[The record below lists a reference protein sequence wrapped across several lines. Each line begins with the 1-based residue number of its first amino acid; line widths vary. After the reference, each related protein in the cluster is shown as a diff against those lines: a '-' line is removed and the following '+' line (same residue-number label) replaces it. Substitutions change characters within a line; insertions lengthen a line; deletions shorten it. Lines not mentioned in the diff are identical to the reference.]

1 METCR
6 LALQAK
12 ATGADLT
19 LIVRL
24 DSREI
29 WHGKPVLDWTD
40 INCEFV
46 DTADQEHVLEIEL
59 QNKLPE
65 HTSIDESGNI
75 LSDRVIELQNISLD
89 DIQLGQIFTQLATYQ
104 HDFNGSQPM
113 IQDQFFG
120 SMGCNGTV
128 RLKFVS
134 PVYLWLLENM

>member
-6 LALQAK
+6 LALQVK

-24 DSREI
+24 DSQEI
-29 WHGKPVLDWTD
+29 WRGKPVLDWMD
-40 INCEFV
+40 INCEFA

-59 QNKLPE
+59 QHKLPE

>member
-1 METCR
+1 METCK
-6 LALQAK
+6 LALQAR

-29 WHGKPVLDWTD
+29 WHGEPVLDWMD
-40 INCEFV
+40 INCEFA

>member
-1 METCR
+1 METCK
-6 LALQAK
+6 LAFQAR
-12 ATGADLT
+12 ATGADLV

-24 DSREI
+24 NGQEI
-29 WHGKPVLDWTD
+29 WHGTPTLDWTN
-40 INCEFV
+40 IAHEFADV
-46 DTADQEHVLEIEL
+46 TDQEHVLEIEL

-65 HTSIDESGNI
+65 HTEIDDSGTI

-89 DIQLGQIFTQLATYQ
+89 DIQLGEIFTQLATYQ
-104 HDFNGSQPM
+104 HDFNGTQDM

-128 RLKFVS
+128 KLKFMS

>member
-1 METCR
+1 
-6 LALQAK
+6 
-12 ATGADLT
+12 
-19 LIVRL
+19 
-24 DSREI
+24 
-29 WHGKPVLDWTD
+29 
-40 INCEFV
+40 
-46 DTADQEHVLEIEL
+46 VLEIEL

>member
-12 ATGADLT
+12 ATGADLM
-19 LIVRL
+19 LVVRL
-24 DSREI
+24 DSQEI
-29 WHGKPVLDWTD
+29 WRGEPVLDWMD
-40 INCEFV
+40 INCEFA

>member
-1 METCR
+1 METCKF
-6 LALQAK
+6 ALQAR
-12 ATGADLT
+12 ATGADLM

-29 WHGKPVLDWTD
+29 WRGEPGFDWTD
-40 INCEFV
+40 INCEFA

-59 QNKLPE
+59 QNKLAE
-65 HTSIDESGNI
+65 HTCIDESDNI
-75 LSDRVIELQNISLD
+75 LSDRVIELQNLSLD

-104 HDFNGSQPM
+104 HDFNGSRPM